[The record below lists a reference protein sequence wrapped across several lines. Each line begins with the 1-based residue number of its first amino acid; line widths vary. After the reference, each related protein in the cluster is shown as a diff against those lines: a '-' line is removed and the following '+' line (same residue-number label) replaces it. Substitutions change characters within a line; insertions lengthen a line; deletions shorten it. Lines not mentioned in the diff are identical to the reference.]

1 MLEVSCF
8 LLMVAVELTL
18 ESPEMDCH
26 ADIGEE
32 ANKAVRM
39 MIQQERPKSN

>member
-18 ESPEMDCH
+18 ESPEMPGNQSLMTVLFSFEIKVEL
-26 ADIGEE
+26 A
-32 ANKAVRM
+32 AR
-39 MIQQERPKSN
+39 RS